1 MRLLAVWLIN
11 AVALLALP
19 WLLPSIQVAS
29 FGTALLVAVV
39 LFVSINLLV
48 DVLYRLLDPRV
59 RLEAAR

>member
-29 FGTALLVAVV
+29 FGTALLVAWC
-39 LFVSINLLV
+39 S
-48 DVLYRLLDPRV
+48 
-59 RLEAAR
+59 A